1 MTAKELNCL
10 GIAMKALMKA
20 KLYDDLEQVIDAMT
34 IANAEKAKEEDEKAA
49 E

>member
-20 KLYDDLEQVIDAMT
+20 KLYEDLENVIDAMT
-34 IANAEKAKEEDEKAA
+34 LANAEKAREEEKAA

>member
-20 KLYDDLEQVIDAMT
+20 ELYEDLKDVIDAMT
-34 IANAEKAKEEDEKAA
+34 LANAEKAKEEERAA